1 MKVLV
6 PDNLGFAV
14 EVPGAEVVRYPP
26 LSDLPPGTADATAL
40 MVFETPSHLLRRYAE
55 GLPDLVFVQTLS
67 AGPDAVLAAGFAPH
81 VALASGRG
89 LHDLPVAEHTLALL
103 LAAAR
108 SLPAAGRAQ
117 REHRWAGELGGR
129 QPFPDPG
136 RFATLI
142 GARIAIWGFGS
153 IGRVLAERL
162 TTMGAHPIGI
172 TRSGVE
178 PDTVGDTVGVD
189 DLDAVLPTVDALV
202 LLLPGTAENR
212 HVVDARVLELLP
224 THAWVV
230 NVGRGAALD
239 EGALVAALAR
249 GALAGAALDV
259 FETEPLAASSPL
271 WDLPNVIITPHA
283 AGGRP
288 IGAKELIE
296 ENLGRLRRGEDPRNL
311 VRPGA

>member
-6 PDNLGFAV
+6 PDNLGSTV
-14 EVPGAEVVRYPP
+14 EVPGAEIVRYPP
-26 LSDLPPGTADATAL
+26 LGDLPPGAADATAL
-40 MVFETPSHLLRRYAE
+40 VVFETPPHLLRRYAE
-55 GLPDLVFVQTLS
+55 ALPDLAFVQTLS
-67 AGPDAVLAAGFAPH
+67 AGTDAVLAAGFTPRA
-81 VALASGRG
+81 AIASGRG

-117 REHRWAGELGGR
+117 REHRWADELGGR
-129 QPFPDPG
+129 QPLPEPG
-136 RFATLI
+136 RFATLL

-153 IGRVLAERL
+153 IGHVLAHRPGPL
-162 TTMGAHPIGI
+162 GAQPVGI
-172 TRSGVE
+172 TRAGDE
-178 PDTVGDTVGVD
+178 PGTVGVD
-189 DLDAVLPTVDALV
+189 DLDAVLPGVDALV
-202 LLLPGTAENR
+202 LLLPGTAANR
-212 HVVDARVLELLP
+212 RVVDARVLDLLP
-224 THAWVV
+224 PHAWVV

-239 EGALVAALAR
+239 EGALVAALER

-259 FETEPLAASSPL
+259 FDTEPLAASSPL

-296 ENLGRLRRGEDPRNL
+296 DNLGRLRRGQDLRNL
-311 VRPGA
+311 VRPGV